1 MFFSVCTEMI
11 YPELR
16 VEDRTARV
24 AAHGFD
30 RIDIWDWRTKDPRA
44 LAGGMLSRG
53 VSLNSFVGQTRS
65 STSVAREKGSF
76 LAELRESID
85 FARRLDCRNITVF
98 SERLVPREGG
108 SGPPEMPGAA
118 NDIPADEKATNI
130 VDALTDACD
139 LAEGS
144 GVVLLLEALN
154 NGDHP
159 MYFLN
164 NSRLTLEI
172 VRKVGQRSL
181 RMLYDIY
188 HMQISEGNVT
198 RTLLENLD
206 AIGYVQF
213 ADVPGRHEPGTGELN
228 LPYILEALASAGY
241 KGGLGFEYTPSGSD
255 EAALEAIRRVI
266 SPYL

>member
-1 MFFSVCTEMI
+1 LFFSVCTEMI

-30 RIDIWDWRTKDPRA
+30 SVDIWDWRTKDPGA
-44 LAGGMLSRG
+44 LKDQMRSHG

-65 STSVAREKGSF
+65 STSVAGEKGAF

-85 FARRLDCRNITVF
+85 FAQRLECRNITVF
-98 SERLVPREGG
+98 SERLVPRGAG
-108 SGPPEMPGAA
+108 AGVPVMPGAS
-118 NDIPADEKATNI
+118 NDTPDEEKVANI
-130 VDALTDACD
+130 VGALTDACD
-139 LAEGS
+139 LAERS

-159 MYFLN
+159 LYFLN

-172 VRKVGQRSL
+172 VRRVGRRSL
-181 RMLYDIY
+181 KMLYDIY
-188 HMQISEGNVT
+188 HMQVSEGNIT
-198 RTLLENLD
+198 RTILGNLD
-206 AIGYVQF
+206 SIGYIQF
-213 ADVPGRHEPGTGELN
+213 GDVPGRHEPGTGELN
-228 LPYILEALASAGY
+228 LPYILEALASASY
-241 KGGLGFEYTPSGSD
+241 TGGLGFEYTPSGSD